1 MRIVEQRMI
10 TEQVAQEVEQF
21 LGDLFHPEAFGFAVT
36 EEVRKEAKLI
46 LQKFKDQ

>member
-1 MRIVEQRMI
+1 MKIIEQRMI
-10 TEQVAQEVEQF
+10 DEQVAQEVEQF

-46 LQKFKDQ
+46 LQKFKNQ